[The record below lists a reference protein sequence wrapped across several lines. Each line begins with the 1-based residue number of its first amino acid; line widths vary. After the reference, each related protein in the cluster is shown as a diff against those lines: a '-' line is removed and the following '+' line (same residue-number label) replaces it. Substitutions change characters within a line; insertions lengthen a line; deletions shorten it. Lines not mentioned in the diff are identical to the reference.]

1 MSLNRR
7 YCDSRCTCFPVEL
20 ELQHIAIAPKLMHK
34 SLPTTPRPSPDRER
48 CLIRDLYRKL
58 FEIRAKGFLP
68 KRSNRVRRTLC
79 CSDVLPSCTTE
90 ILLSPELVVS
100 IGRTWNGSKGRSSSV
115 RLSLRRPHYRRHFVN
130 ALRLAALRPV
140 LSRRFALIGESYSIK
155 GGNIAAALTYVNR
168 RATIWI
174 SERNRQSIVAEA
186 IEITGCCSYSWVAY
200 RCYSEMEINQF
211 GDILTED
218 LDLKYPL
225 LGLATRSAGAQA
237 SCLHG
242 LPQTFSLEENSG

>member
-1 MSLNRR
+1 MANHLSTSIRRMNSLSLNSHMSLNRR

-34 SLPTTPRPSPDRER
+34 SLPTAPRPSPDRER

-79 CSDVLPSCTTE
+79 CSDVLPTSTTE

-115 RLSLRRPHYRRHFVN
+115 RLSLRRPHYRRHFEN
-130 ALRLAALRPV
+130 ALRLAALRPA
-140 LSRRFALIGESYSIK
+140 LSLRYALIGESYLK
-155 GGNIAAALTYVNR
+155 
-168 RATIWI
+168 
-174 SERNRQSIVAEA
+174 ERNLMTLP
-186 IEITGCCSYSWVAY
+186 TGVGLNHPVIIRSYS
-200 RCYSEMEINQF
+200 NQPSCHQSRRV
-211 GDILTED
+211 DNIRVLKKLTPCD
-218 LDLKYPL
+218 TFL
-225 LGLATRSAGAQA
+225 RSG
-237 SCLHG
+237 
-242 LPQTFSLEENSG
+242 FSANL

>member
-1 MSLNRR
+1 MANHLSTSIRRMNSLSLNSHMSLNRR

-79 CSDVLPSCTTE
+79 CSDVLLSSTTE
-90 ILLSPELVVS
+90 KLLSPELVVS

-130 ALRLAALRPV
+130 ALRLAALRPA
-140 LSRRFALIGESYSIK
+140 LSLRYALIGESYLKELSPIIFPAGAGSNYQANLRSSI
-155 GGNIAAALTYVNR
+155 
-168 RATIWI
+168 
-174 SERNRQSIVAEA
+174 RQSMCQQLRHIYNIRGLKKLAVKCGFLSAE
-186 IEITGCCSYSWVAY
+186 IDRNFEPI
-200 RCYSEMEINQF
+200 
-211 GDILTED
+211 
-218 LDLKYPL
+218 
-225 LGLATRSAGAQA
+225 
-237 SCLHG
+237 
-242 LPQTFSLEENSG
+242 